1 MHNSARLILATQFY
15 PPDTSTT
22 AVYLGQIA
30 DTLAMDNQVVVIS
43 AAPNLDSPGADR
55 SNNPA
60 VIEIR
65 NWNPRKS
72 ALVQRAAAA
81 CLLAARMFF
90 SVLTR
95 ARSSDV
101 VFCVTSPFTL
111 PYTVLLAAKLRG
123 AATLLLIYDLYPEAL
138 EAAGLTHSRSFAAR
152 LIRFANTLLFRS
164 LDAIVVIGRD
174 VPPLLQKYPGVK
186 PDKLHI
192 IPNWPLIPIGYR
204 EIDPSSRFRA
214 PDASKFFVGLSGNLG
229 FTHSPATVFEAARLL
244 ESESDIHFIL
254 SGWGVGWR
262 ELNDLFAQQRLSNI
276 TILSPVPEDELI
288 EFLSA
293 ADLWVIPYRRN
304 IAGVSIPSRLYNLL
318 AVGRPIVVASEK
330 NSEGALVLGE
340 EAIGWVVPPEDPVE
354 LARAIREAARDRR
367 ATTEKGIRA
376 ASVAHKYRA
385 EAALALYRR
394 VVDDVRQARM
404 GRGNG
409 PTT

>member
-1 MHNSARLILATQFY
+1 MHDSARLILATQFY

-43 AAPNLDSPGADR
+43 ATPNPDSPGADPR
-55 SNNPA
+55 NNSA

-90 SVLTR
+90 SVLRR

-138 EAAGLTHSRSFAAR
+138 EAAGLIHSRSFAAR

-174 VPPLLQKYPGVK
+174 VPPLLLKYPGVK
-186 PDKLHI
+186 AANLHI

-244 ESESDIHFIL
+244 ESENDIHFIL

-262 ELNDLFAQQRLSNI
+262 ELNDLFAQRRLPNV

-293 ADLWVIPYRRN
+293 VDLWVIPYRRN

-318 AVGRPIVVASEK
+318 AVGRPVVVASEK
-330 NSEGALVLGE
+330 NSEGALVLDE

-376 ASVAHKYRA
+376 AGVAHKYRA
-385 EAALALYRR
+385 ETALALYRR
-394 VVDDVRQARM
+394 VVDNVRQARVS
-404 GRGNG
+404 RGNG
-409 PTT
+409 QTT

>member
-22 AVYLGQIA
+22 AVYLGKIA
-30 DTLAMDNQVVVIS
+30 DTLASDSQVVVIS
-43 AAPNLDSPGADR
+43 ATPNPDSLSADPR
-55 SNNPA
+55 SNPA
-60 VIEIR
+60 IVEIR
-65 NWNPRKS
+65 NWSPRKS
-72 ALVQRAAAA
+72 ALVQRAAAV
-81 CLLAARMFF
+81 CLLAVQMFF
-90 SVLTR
+90 SVLRR
-95 ARSSDV
+95 ATSSDV

-138 EAAGLTHSRSFAAR
+138 EAAGLIHSRSFAAR
-152 LIRFANTLLFRS
+152 LIRFANTFLFRS

-174 VPPLLQKYPGVK
+174 VPPLLLKYPGVK
-186 PDKLHI
+186 PDKLQI

-244 ESESDIHFIL
+244 ESENDIHFIL
-254 SGWGVGWR
+254 SGWGVGWK
-262 ELNDLFAQQRLSNI
+262 ELNDLFAQQRLANV

-293 ADLWVIPYRRN
+293 ADLWVIPYRRDT
-304 IAGVSIPSRLYNLL
+304 AGVSIPSRLYNLL
-318 AVGRPIVVASEK
+318 AVGRPVVVASET
-330 NSEGALVLGE
+330 NSEGALVLDE

-354 LARAIREAARDRR
+354 LARAIREAARDRQ

-376 ASVAHKYRA
+376 ADVAHKYRE

-394 VVDDVRQARM
+394 VVSDVKQARM
-404 GRGNG
+404 GG
-409 PTT
+409 P